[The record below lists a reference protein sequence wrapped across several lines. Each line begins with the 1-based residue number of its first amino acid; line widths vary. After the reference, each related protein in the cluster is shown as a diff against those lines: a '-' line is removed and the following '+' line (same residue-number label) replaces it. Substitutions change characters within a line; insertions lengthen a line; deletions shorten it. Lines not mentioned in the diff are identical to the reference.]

1 MLNWYQG
8 PFTFP
13 VGTCVTGTSQL
24 AVHTDLVMFRWAAV
38 LLYGGLLLAWI
49 TVGVR
54 TLRQSL
60 DGNLLTPPVVSLQA
74 AAQKG

>member
-1 MLNWYQG
+1 MITVMPAGRPYRPG
-8 PFTFP
+8 DVP
-13 VGTCVTGTSQL
+13 V
-24 AVHTDLVMFRWAAV
+24 AAV
-38 LLYGGLLLAWI
+38 GLYGGLLVAWI